1 MPLSRPSAFA
11 QRQVV
16 NRKYTASIKT
26 RGCSIFVRN
35 FNKFKHITVISGK
48 QHHENAAKLLLQR
61 TATLTNQCSTLP
73 CKILEIL
80 LLQNVK
86 TDKVQ
91 QQQKVF
97 YDSVEVS
104 TLVFKMSTTTRGG

>member
-35 FNKFKHITVISGK
+35 FNKFKHITVISSK

-73 CKILEIL
+73 CKNSRNIVTPERENGQSATTAKSL
-80 LLQNVK
+80 L
-86 TDKVQ
+86 
-91 QQQKVF
+91 
-97 YDSVEVS
+97 
-104 TLVFKMSTTTRGG
+104 

>member
-73 CKILEIL
+73 CKNSRNIVTPERENGQSATTAKSL
-80 LLQNVK
+80 L
-86 TDKVQ
+86 
-91 QQQKVF
+91 
-97 YDSVEVS
+97 
-104 TLVFKMSTTTRGG
+104 